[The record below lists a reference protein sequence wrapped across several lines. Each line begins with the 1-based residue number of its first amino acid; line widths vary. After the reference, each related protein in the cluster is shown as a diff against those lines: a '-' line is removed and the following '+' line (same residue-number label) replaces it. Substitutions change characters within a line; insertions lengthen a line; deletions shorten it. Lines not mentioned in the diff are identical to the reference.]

1 MKHQGKAGRAAVRI
15 LGIGAA
21 IAVPLAVLGWL
32 GGVPPVAGGVLFLFV
47 VFIAFTLYFFR
58 DPTPNVP
65 SGRAIVVAPG
75 HGTVDTIDEM
85 TEPEVLQGRCRRVSI
100 FLSVFNVHVQQSPVA
115 GLVTLV
121 KHTPGQFLNALK
133 IESASLNE
141 NVLIGFQSS
150 EPAGR
155 TIAIRLIAGLIAR
168 RIIPWLAPGETVAKG
183 ERISL
188 IQFGSRVDVYLPVD
202 AEVEVKLGQKVVG
215 GETILAR
222 FKQ

>member
-1 MKHQGKAGRAAVRI
+1 MRI

-21 IAVPLAVLGWL
+21 IAIPLAVLSWL
-32 GGVPPVAGGVLFLFV
+32 GGFPLLAGGVLFLFA

-65 SGRAIVVAPG
+65 PGRAIVVAPG

-85 TEPEVLQGRCRRVSI
+85 SEPEVLGGRCRRVSI
-100 FLSVFNVHVQQSPVA
+100 FLSVFNVHVQQSPV
-115 GLVTLV
+115 GGKVTVV

-141 NVLIGFQSS
+141 NVLIGFQST
-150 EPAGR
+150 EPAGQI
-155 TIAIRLIAGLIAR
+155 IAIRLIAGLIAR
-168 RIIPWLAPGETVAKG
+168 RIIPWLTPGETVAKG

-188 IQFGSRVDVYLPVD
+188 IHFGSRVDVYLPVD